1 MRLGVW
7 ISLAALLT
15 TGAGAPPVDAGRGP
29 DRGFP
34 EGFRD
39 GRAFYFTRAVY
50 SDARQWRQGRGSW
63 SVDYPEADIHF
74 VIGLKRLTGVD
85 AYELDHPMRL
95 DDPELRRFPF
105 LYAVEVGAMALS
117 PEEAAGLRGYLLSGG
132 FLMVDDFWGSY
143 EWANFEDQMRRVL
156 PEFAIVELPMDH
168 PVFRTFY
175 TIDEVLQVP
184 NVWQGVQGGPTWERD
199 GYVPHVRGI
208 LDGEQRLMVLI
219 NWNSDAG
226 DAWEHAD
233 NPHYP
238 LHFGNYAYRLGVNA
252 TLYGMSR

>member
-7 ISLAALLT
+7 TSLAALLT
-15 TGAGAPPVDAGRGP
+15 TGAGSAPMGGGAAG
-29 DRGFP
+29 DRAFP
-34 EGFRD
+34 EGFPD

-50 SDARQWRQGRGSW
+50 SDLRGWGGRGSW
-63 SVDYPEADIHF
+63 MVDYPEADIHF

-85 AYELDHPMRL
+85 AFELEHPMRL

-105 LYAVEVGAMALS
+105 LYAVEVGRMALTP
-117 PEEAAGLRGYLLSGG
+117 PEQAGLRNYLLAGG
-132 FLMVDDFWGSY
+132 FLMVDDFWGSW
-143 EWANFEDQMRRVL
+143 EWANFEDQIRQVL
-156 PEFAIVELPMDH
+156 PEFPVVEIPMDH
-168 PVFRTFY
+168 PVLSTFY

-199 GYVPHVRGI
+199 GYVPHLRGI
-208 LDGEQRLMVLI
+208 MDAEQRLMVLI

-238 LHFGNYAYRLGVNA
+238 LHFGNYAYRLGVN
-252 TLYGMSR
+252 TILYGMSR